1 MRLTDGAACLACL
14 AAVLMDSKHQG
25 NVRIETPQLE
35 IAYPTPTTEPIR
47 PRNPRPTGAST
58 VASAEFLSDFVS
70 LLRTAF
76 QLCPLPLRDS
86 VPALPLRKD
95 LPALLLRKLVQVSE
109 VRLGVQA
116 PQYSHGDFPEY
127 LKRPQPFKDVPRL

>member
-1 MRLTDGAACLACL
+1 MLSDPVERTLLVTGALDGAHSAFCRAQSLAKVRLTDGAACLACL

-70 LLRTAF
+70 RLRN
-76 QLCPLPLRDS
+76 S
-86 VPALPLRKD
+86 VPALLLRKD
-95 LPALLLRKLVQVSE
+95 LPAALLLRKLVQV
-109 VRLGVQA
+109 
-116 PQYSHGDFPEY
+116 
-127 LKRPQPFKDVPRL
+127 

>member
-1 MRLTDGAACLACL
+1 
-14 AAVLMDSKHQG
+14 MDSKHQG

-70 LLRTAF
+70 RLRNGFPAV
-76 QLCPLPLRDS
+76 PLRNS
-86 VPALPLRKD
+86 LPALLLRKD

-109 VRLGVQA
+109 ARLGVQA

>member
-1 MRLTDGAACLACL
+1 
-14 AAVLMDSKHQG
+14 MDSKHQG

-70 LLRTAF
+70 RLRN
-76 QLCPLPLRDS
+76 S
-86 VPALPLRKD
+86 V
-95 LPALLLRKLVQVSE
+95 PALLLRKLVRVSKA
-109 VRLGVQA
+109 RLGVQA

>member
-1 MRLTDGAACLACL
+1 
-14 AAVLMDSKHQG
+14 MDSKHQG

-70 LLRTAF
+70 RLRN
-76 QLCPLPLRDS
+76 S
-86 VPALPLRKD
+86 VPALLLRKD
-95 LPALLLRKLVQVSE
+95 LPALLLRKLVRVSKA
-109 VRLGVQA
+109 RLGVQA
-116 PQYSHGDFPEY
+116 P
-127 LKRPQPFKDVPRL
+127 LKGRTNVRRTRRRPPTIPTK

>member
-1 MRLTDGAACLACL
+1 MVTGALDGAHALSLLLRPAAQDEPELRPCL

-70 LLRTAF
+70 LLRNGF
-76 QLCPLPLRDS
+76 
-86 VPALPLRKD
+86 PALP
-95 LPALLLRKLVQVSE
+95 LRKLVQVSE
-109 VRLGVQA
+109 ARLGVRA

>member
-1 MRLTDGAACLACL
+1 MVRTQPFAVPKAWRKMRLTDGAACLACL

-70 LLRTAF
+70 RLRRWT
-76 QLCPLPLRDS
+76 
-86 VPALPLRKD
+86 
-95 LPALLLRKLVQVSE
+95 
-109 VRLGVQA
+109 
-116 PQYSHGDFPEY
+116 
-127 LKRPQPFKDVPRL
+127 

>member
-1 MRLTDGAACLACL
+1 MRLTDGAACLAYL

-70 LLRTAF
+70 LLRN
-76 QLCPLPLRDS
+76 S
-86 VPALPLRKD
+86 VPALPWRKD
-95 LPALLLRKLVQVSE
+95 SPALLLRKLVQVSE
-109 VRLGVQA
+109 DRLGVQA